1 MGHRFFRDSRGT
13 EWQAWDVIPQLAE
26 RRTGDRRR
34 TAAAGRLAAGVIE
47 RRRRPER
54 RIGNGRRSVLSAGL
68 DDGWLCFEAPAE
80 KRRLTPIPQDWLR
93 CDDECLERY
102 LGDARPVRRS
112 SSPVDMSSL
121 GDTSN

>member
-13 EWQAWDVIPQLAE
+13 EWQAWDVVPQLAE

-34 TAAAGRLAAGVIE
+34 VASAGRLGPGVLE

-54 RIGNGRRSVLSAGL
+54 RTTNGRRSVLTAGL

-93 CDDECLERY
+93 CDDACLERY

-112 SSPVDMSSL
+112 SVVVDLSSMA
-121 GDTSN
+121 DSSN